1 MLLFLY
7 KLFSTTFLIYWG
19 FLSHGY
25 FDSFPIN
32 SKYCYVKSTFLLKMT
47 TQQLSSLG
55 KPENFKMRWHN
66 KTEVFTSV
74 FMGCVEDFQGSVDK
88 SARNIL

>member
-1 MLLFLY
+1 
-7 KLFSTTFLIYWG
+7 
-19 FLSHGY
+19 
-25 FDSFPIN
+25 
-32 SKYCYVKSTFLLKMT
+32 MT